1 MIYIFIVL
9 TFFAVL
15 GAIDRCFNLKLG
27 YGDKFQEGINV
38 TGPLVLA
45 MVGILS
51 LSPVISKSIKPF
63 VEGLYS
69 LTGIDPSIYVNSFLA
84 LDMGGYFLAKDLAI
98 NKEIINFSGLILGS
112 MLGTVV
118 IFTMPVAFGVISD
131 KSKDAFSK
139 GILSGIATIPL
150 GCLVSGLLMGLKLP
164 LVLYNL
170 IPVVFIASAISFG
183 LWFAPEKTCKIFNL
197 FGKFM
202 TILISFGL
210 ILTMVEVMLNIKI
223 IDDLNPIE
231 DSMSVIIRIA
241 LTLAGAFPFLH
252 FINRYFSRV
261 LSRFGKILGM
271 DDAGVSGFMASLV
284 NSIPMFGIFEKM
296 DDDSKIINSAFAV
309 GGAYV
314 FGGQLGFVGGISPE
328 TVVPF
333 IVGKLVAGFSAIYL
347 AKVIFIRK
355 KGVSNEEE
363 REYGKVIF

>member
-1 MIYIFIVL
+1 MIYIFTIL
-9 TFFAVL
+9 TFFSIL
-15 GAIDRCFNLKLG
+15 GAVDRCLNLKLG
-27 YGDKFQEGINV
+27 YGEKFQEGINV

-51 LSPVISKSIKPF
+51 LSPILSRGIEPF
-63 VEGLYS
+63 VQVLYTV
-69 LTGIDPSIYVNSFLA
+69 TGVDPSIYVNSFLA

-98 NKEIINFSGLILGS
+98 NKELVNFSGLILGS

-118 IFTMPVAFGVISD
+118 IFTMPVAFGII
-131 KSKDAFSK
+131 KEESKDAFSK

-170 IPVVFIASAISFG
+170 IPVVFIAISISLG
-183 LWFAPEKTCKIFNL
+183 LWFFPIKTCKVFNN

-210 ILTMVEVMLNIKI
+210 ILTILEVMLNIQLI
-223 IDDLNPIE
+223 EGLNSIE
-231 DSMSVIIRIA
+231 NSMSVIIRIA

-252 FINRYFSRV
+252 FVNRYFSRT
-261 LSRFGKILGM
+261 LSKFGKILGM

-284 NSIPMFGIFEKM
+284 NSIPMFGIFDKM
-296 DDDSKIINSAFAV
+296 NDDSKIINSAFSV
-309 GGAYV
+309 GGAYI

-347 AKVIFIRK
+347 AKIIFIRK
-355 KGVSNEEE
+355 KGASNEEE
-363 REYGKVIF
+363 RKYGKIIF

>member
-1 MIYIFIVL
+1 MQYIFIIL
-9 TFFAVL
+9 TFFSIL
-15 GAIDRCFNLKLG
+15 GAVDRCLNLKLG
-27 YGDKFQEGINV
+27 YGEKFQEGINV

-51 LSPVISKSIKPF
+51 LSPVISKSIEPF
-63 VEGLYS
+63 VNALYR
-69 LTGIDPSIYVNSFLA
+69 LTGVDPSIYVNSFLA

-98 NKEIINFSGLILGS
+98 NKELINFSGLILGS

-118 IFTMPVAFGVISD
+118 IFTMPVAFGVIKES
-131 KSKDAFSK
+131 SKDAFSK

-170 IPVVFIASAISFG
+170 IPVVIIATIISLG
-183 LWFAPEKTCKIFNL
+183 LWFYPEKTCKAFNY

-202 TILISFGL
+202 TILISIGL
-210 ILTMVEVMLNIKI
+210 ILTILEVMLNIKLI
-223 IDDLNPIE
+223 KGLNPIE
-231 DSMSVIIRIA
+231 NSMSVIIRIS
-241 LTLAGAFPFLH
+241 LTLAGAFPFLY
-252 FINRYFSRV
+252 FVNRYFSRS
-261 LSRFGKILGM
+261 LSKFGKILGM

-284 NSIPMFGIFEKM
+284 NSLPMFGIFEKM
-296 DDDSKIINSAFAV
+296 DDDSKIINSAFSV

-328 TVVPF
+328 TVIPF
-333 IVGKLVAGFSAIYL
+333 IIGKLVAGISAIYL

-355 KGVSNEEE
+355 KGVSNGKK
-363 REYGKVIF
+363 REYGKIIF